1 MAAANAFGSMMTL
14 TGQMFEEVETF
25 AELKLRLKVK
35 QMELNITRLELKNM
49 HLENENAKATART
62 AYRFGAQA
70 IDAIEFCAAADRPK
84 GMSKWTHRT
93 VRAEFTM
100 SQKTGISYFEVTIVR
115 LQNMYE
121 SLIGVGMA
129 TKAMPLDTWIGE
141 HRENY
146 AYYDS
151 GYIYGHSI
159 NYICGFPRYETG
171 DVIGCGV
178 NWATQEIIY
187 TKNGERL
194 DTANLY
200 VLTTTDLY
208 PAVTMYNPGDIVEAN
223 FGPIFQYNYI
233 SDN

>member
-1 MAAANAFGSMMTL
+1 MFCIFFLYLGHKPSTQSSFVRLLTDQKAKNRFNPKDCHINLHIFKPNFVRVIFLGS
-14 TGQMFEEVETF
+14 E
-25 AELKLRLKVK
+25 
-35 QMELNITRLELKNM
+35 
-49 HLENENAKATART
+49 KA
-62 AYRFGAQA
+62 
-70 IDAIEFCAAADRPK
+70 
-84 GMSKWTHRT
+84 HRT
-93 VRAEFTM
+93 VRAEFSL
-100 SQKTGISYFEVTIVR
+100 SQKSGISYFEVTIVR

-178 NWATQEIIY
+178 NWATHEIIY